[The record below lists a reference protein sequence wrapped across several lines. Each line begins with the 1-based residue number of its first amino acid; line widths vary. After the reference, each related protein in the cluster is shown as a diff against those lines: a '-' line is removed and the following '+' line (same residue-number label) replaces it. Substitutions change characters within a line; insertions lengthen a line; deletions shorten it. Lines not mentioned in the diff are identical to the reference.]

1 VSGSRIVFFDLLHS
15 RRPCRTDDNRRIAM
29 IRSTAPYNAANDDDI
44 GGRSST
50 SRRDAA
56 ERKKVKQ
63 YLAAQY
69 AITDM
74 LAAADTLGAALPQ
87 VLRTLCIAVHWH
99 VGELWIVDSS
109 ARLLR
114 CAGSVSTREAAGPE
128 CETFTCISREMTFRL
143 GEGFAGSIWANSKA
157 LWIDNL
163 AVDPRFQRRDP
174 AALAGL
180 TAGFGVPILVDVKVL
195 GILALFNKKRRRHDE
210 ALSRLLHATASQIGA
225 LVERERGRQTMWHL
239 RRQRELILESIG
251 EGIHGIDIEG
261 NITFENRAAAT
272 KLGRS
277 AAELL
282 GMPAHSTMHHT
293 RPDGT
298 PYPIEEC
305 PIHATM
311 LDGVVRVVEDEVF
324 WRKDGSS
331 FQVSYTS
338 TPMRDEQD
346 RIVGAVVSFRD
357 ISKRVRAE
365 AALRAAEDKLV
376 GIMQSIDNIV
386 WSLTYPDM
394 DVIYMSPATER
405 TYGRPAQDFLDKRS
419 LWLEAILPEDRHRVT
434 GNLDQLFATG
444 SFTFTYRIR
453 RADGEVRWLEDRAT
467 TVRDTAGNIIRI
479 DGVASDI
486 TERKRYEAQIEY
498 LANYDALTGLANR
511 NLFTD
516 RMQQMVARSARTPER
531 AAVLVVDVDRFKFFN
546 DSYSSA
552 HGDLLLKAVA
562 ERLREF
568 AKQGDT
574 LARLSRDEFVLL
586 LTNLASGN
594 EAAMVAT
601 MIIESFSR
609 LIVVEERELFVT
621 VSIGISLFPEDG
633 HGDEMLRNADV
644 AMHRA
649 KDRGGGCFEFHVEEV
664 SKRAQDRAEMAS
676 ALRFALERGE
686 FELHYQPC
694 VDLDS
699 GEIRSVEA
707 LIRWQRPEHG
717 TIPPGY
723 FIPLAE
729 ETGLIIP
736 IGEWVLRT
744 ACVQAKAWHGIGNPN
759 LRVAVNVSARQFS
772 HPNLVELVQRTLIE
786 SGLEARYLELELTE
800 SALLNDNE
808 VLTETLRQ
816 LKHIGVSL
824 SLDDFGT
831 GYSSLSHLRRFPID
845 IVKIDRSFIK
855 DVTTNVH
862 DASIVNAII
871 AMARSLDVYSIA
883 EGVET
888 ERQAAFLK
896 KNHCDAIQGYYLSR
910 PQHATAITQILGD
923 GMSFSF
929 ASLGDQIPAPT
940 R

>member
-1 VSGSRIVFFDLLHS
+1 
-15 RRPCRTDDNRRIAM
+15 M
-29 IRSTAPYNAANDDDI
+29 IRSTGQHDAVGDGNI
-44 GGRSST
+44 GGRHPT
-50 SRRDAA
+50 SRQETA
-56 ERKKVKQ
+56 ERRKVKR
-63 YLAAQY
+63 YLTAQY
-69 AITDM
+69 AITDL
-74 LAAADTLGAALPQ
+74 LADADTLEAALPK
-87 VLRTLCIAVHWH
+87 VLRTLCAAAHWD
-99 VGELWIVDSS
+99 VGELWILDQV
-109 ARLLR
+109 AKVLR
-114 CAGSVSTREAAGPE
+114 CVGFVSTRRAAGPE
-128 CETFTCISREMTFRL
+128 CATFIRVSREMTFQS
-143 GEGFAGSIWANSKA
+143 GEGFIGSIWANSKP
-157 LWIDNL
+157 LWVDNL
-163 AVDPRFQRRDP
+163 AAETRFQRRT
-174 AALAGL
+174 AAASAGL
-180 TAGFGVPILVDVKVL
+180 TSAVGVPVVMDVKVL
-195 GILALFNKKRRRHDE
+195 GVLALFNKKSCPSDDS
-210 ALSRLLHATASQIGA
+210 LSKLLHATASQVGA
-225 LVERERGRQTMWHL
+225 LVERERAGQINLQL

-251 EGIHGIDIEG
+251 EGIHGIDIDG

-282 GMPAHSTMHHT
+282 GMPAHATMHHT

-311 LDGVVRVVEDEVF
+311 LDGVARVVGDDVF

-331 FQVSYTS
+331 FNVSYTS

-346 RIVGAVVSFRD
+346 RIVGTIVSFRD
-357 ISKRVRAE
+357 TSKRVCAE
-365 AALRAAEDKLV
+365 AALQNAEDKLA
-376 GIMQSIDNIV
+376 GIMQSIDNVV

-405 TYGRPAQDFLDKRS
+405 MYGRPAQDFLDKRS
-419 LWLEAILPEDRHRVT
+419 LWLEVILPEDRHRVN

-453 RADGEVRWLEDRAT
+453 CAGGEVRWLEDRAT

-498 LANYDALTGLANR
+498 LANYDALTGLPNR

-516 RMQQMVARSARTPER
+516 RMQQMVARSARTHER
-531 AAVLVVDVDRFKFFN
+531 GAVLVVDVDRFKFLN
-546 DSYSSA
+546 DSYGSA

-568 AKQGDT
+568 VKQGDT
-574 LARLSRDEFVLL
+574 LARLSREESVLL
-586 LTNLASGN
+586 LTSLASAT

-601 MIIESFSR
+601 MIIESFTR

-633 HGDEMLRNADV
+633 DGDEMLRNADV

-649 KDRGGGCFEFHVEEV
+649 KDRGGACFEFYVEEV
-664 SKRAQDRAEMAS
+664 SKRARERVEMAS
-676 ALRFALERGE
+676 ALRLALERGE

-694 VDLDS
+694 VDLNS

-717 TIPPGY
+717 TIPPGL

-744 ACVQAKAWHGIGNPN
+744 ACVQAKAWQGIGNRN

-772 HPNLVELVQRTLIE
+772 QQNLAELVQRTLIE

-808 VLTETLRQ
+808 ALTETLRQ

-845 IVKIDRSFIK
+845 IVKIDRSFIH

-862 DASIVNAII
+862 DASIVNAVI

-888 ERQAAFLK
+888 ESQAAFLK
-896 KNHCDAIQGYYLSR
+896 KNHCNAIQGYYLSR
-910 PQHATAITQILGD
+910 PQHAMAITQILGD
-923 GMSFSF
+923 RTSNSL
-929 ASLGDQIPAPT
+929 ASLGDQIPADT

>member
-1 VSGSRIVFFDLLHS
+1 
-15 RRPCRTDDNRRIAM
+15 M
-29 IRSTAPYNAANDDDI
+29 IRSTGQHDAVGDGNI
-44 GGRSST
+44 GGRNPT
-50 SRRDAA
+50 PRQETA
-56 ERKKVKQ
+56 ERKKVKR
-63 YLAAQY
+63 YLTAQY
-69 AITDM
+69 AITDL
-74 LAAADTLGAALPQ
+74 LADADTLEAALPK
-87 VLRTLCIAVHWH
+87 VLRTLCAATLWD
-99 VGELWIVDSS
+99 VGELWILDPS
-109 ARLLR
+109 AKVLR
-114 CAGSVSTREAAGPE
+114 CVGIVSTRRAAGLE
-128 CETFTCISREMTFRL
+128 CATFTRVSREMTFQS
-143 GEGFAGSIWANSKA
+143 GEGFIGSIWANSKP

-163 AVDPRFQRRDP
+163 AADARFQRRP
-174 AALAGL
+174 AAASAGL
-180 TAGFGVPILVDVKVL
+180 TSAVGVPVVMDVKVL
-195 GILALFNKKRRRHDE
+195 GVLALFNKKSCPSDD
-210 ALSRLLHATASQIGA
+210 ALSKLLHATASQVGA
-225 LVERERGRQTMWHL
+225 LVERERAGQTNRQL

-282 GMPAHSTMHHT
+282 GMPAHATMHHS

-311 LDGVVRVVEDEVF
+311 LDGVVRVVGDDVF

-331 FQVSYTS
+331 FNVSYTS

-346 RIVGAVVSFRD
+346 RIVGTVVSFRD
-357 ISKRVRAE
+357 TSKRVRAE
-365 AALRAAEDKLV
+365 AALQTAEDKLV
-376 GIMQSIDNIV
+376 GIMQSIDNVV

-405 TYGRPAQDFLDKRS
+405 MYGRPAQDFLDKRS
-419 LWLEAILPEDRHRVT
+419 LWLEVILPEDRHRVT

-453 RADGEVRWLEDRAT
+453 RAGGEVRWLEARAT

-498 LANYDALTGLANR
+498 LANYDALTGLPNR

-531 AAVLVVDVDRFKFFN
+531 AAALVVDVDRFKFFN
-546 DSYSSA
+546 DSYGSA

-568 AKQGDT
+568 VKQGDT

-601 MIIESFSR
+601 MIIESFTR

-633 HGDEMLRNADV
+633 DGDEMLRNADV

-649 KDRGGGCFEFHVEEV
+649 KDRGGACFEFYVEEV
-664 SKRAQDRAEMAS
+664 SKRAQDRVEMAS

-694 VDLDS
+694 VDLNS

-717 TIPPGY
+717 TIPPGL

-744 ACVQAKAWHGIGNPN
+744 ACVQAKAWQGIGNRN

-772 HPNLVELVQRTLIE
+772 QQNLAELVQRTLIE

-808 VLTETLRQ
+808 ALTETLRQ

-845 IVKIDRSFIK
+845 IVKIDRSFIN
-855 DVTTNVH
+855 DVTTNVN
-862 DASIVNAII
+862 DASIANAII

-888 ERQAAFLK
+888 ESQAAFLK

-923 GMSFSF
+923 GTSFSF

>member
-1 VSGSRIVFFDLLHS
+1 
-15 RRPCRTDDNRRIAM
+15 M
-29 IRSTAPYNAANDDDI
+29 IRSTGQHDAVGDGNI
-44 GGRSST
+44 GDRNPT
-50 SRRDAA
+50 SRQETA
-56 ERKKVKQ
+56 ERKKVKR
-63 YLAAQY
+63 YLTAQY
-69 AITDM
+69 AITDL
-74 LAAADTLGAALPQ
+74 LADADTLEAALPK
-87 VLRTLCIAVHWH
+87 VLRTLCAAALWD
-99 VGELWIVDSS
+99 VGELWILDPS
-109 ARLLR
+109 AKVLR
-114 CAGSVSTREAAGPE
+114 CVGIVSTRRAAGLE
-128 CETFTCISREMTFRL
+128 CATFTRVSREMTFRS
-143 GEGFAGSIWANSKA
+143 GESFIGSIWANSKP

-163 AVDPRFQRRDP
+163 AADARFQRRP
-174 AALAGL
+174 VAASAGL
-180 TAGFGVPILVDVKVL
+180 TSAVGVPVVMDVKVL
-195 GILALFNKKRRRHDE
+195 GVLALFNKKSCPSDD
-210 ALSRLLHATASQIGA
+210 ALSKLLHATASQVGA
-225 LVERERGRQTMWHL
+225 LVERERAGQTNRQL

-277 AAELL
+277 ADELL
-282 GMPAHSTMHHT
+282 GMPAHATMHHS

-311 LDGVVRVVEDEVF
+311 LDGVVRVVGDDVF

-331 FQVSYTS
+331 FNVSYTS

-346 RIVGAVVSFRD
+346 RIVGTVVSFRD
-357 ISKRVRAE
+357 TSKRVRAE
-365 AALRAAEDKLV
+365 AALQTAEDKLV
-376 GIMQSIDNIV
+376 GIMQSIDNVV

-405 TYGRPAQDFLDKRS
+405 MYGRPAQDFLDKRS
-419 LWLEAILPEDRHRVT
+419 LWLEVILPEDRHRVT

-498 LANYDALTGLANR
+498 LANYDALTGLPNR

-516 RMQQMVARSARTPER
+516 RMQQMVARSARTRER
-531 AAVLVVDVDRFKFFN
+531 GAALVVDVDRFKFFN
-546 DSYSSA
+546 DSYGSA
-552 HGDLLLKAVA
+552 HGDRLLKAVA

-568 AKQGDT
+568 VKQGDT

-601 MIIESFSR
+601 MIIESFTR

-633 HGDEMLRNADV
+633 DGDEMLRNADV

-649 KDRGGGCFEFHVEEV
+649 KDRGGECFEFYVEEV
-664 SKRAQDRAEMAS
+664 SKRAQDRVEMAS

-694 VDLDS
+694 VDLNS

-717 TIPPGY
+717 TIPPGL

-729 ETGLIIP
+729 ETGLIVP

-744 ACVQAKAWHGIGNPN
+744 ACVQAKAWQSIGNSN

-772 HPNLVELVQRTLIE
+772 QQNLAELVQRTLIE

-808 VLTETLRQ
+808 ALTETLRQ

-845 IVKIDRSFIK
+845 IVKIDRSFIN
-855 DVTTNVH
+855 DVTTNVN
-862 DASIVNAII
+862 DASIANAII

-888 ERQAAFLK
+888 ESQAAFLK

-923 GMSFSF
+923 GTSFSF

>member
-1 VSGSRIVFFDLLHS
+1 VGDG
-15 RRPCRTDDNRRIAM
+15 N
-29 IRSTAPYNAANDDDI
+29 I
-44 GGRSST
+44 GGRNPT
-50 SRRDAA
+50 SRQETA
-56 ERKKVKQ
+56 ERKKVKR
-63 YLAAQY
+63 YLTAQY
-69 AITDM
+69 AITDL
-74 LAAADTLGAALPQ
+74 LADADTLEAALPK
-87 VLRTLCIAVHWH
+87 VLRTLCAAALWD
-99 VGELWIVDSS
+99 VGELWILDPS
-109 ARLLR
+109 AKVLR
-114 CAGSVSTREAAGPE
+114 CVGIVSTRRAAGLE
-128 CETFTCISREMTFRL
+128 CATFTRVSREMTFRS
-143 GEGFAGSIWANSKA
+143 GEGFIGSIWANSKP

-163 AVDPRFQRRDP
+163 AADARFQRRP
-174 AALAGL
+174 AAASAGL
-180 TAGFGVPILVDVKVL
+180 TSAVGVPVVMDVKVL
-195 GILALFNKKRRRHDE
+195 GVLALFNKKSCPSDD
-210 ALSRLLHATASQIGA
+210 ALSKLLHATASQVGA
-225 LVERERGRQTMWHL
+225 LVERERAGQTNRQL

-251 EGIHGIDIEG
+251 EGIHGIDIKG

-282 GMPAHSTMHHT
+282 GMPAHATMHHS

-311 LDGVVRVVEDEVF
+311 LDGVVRVVGDDVF

-331 FQVSYTS
+331 FNVSYTS

-346 RIVGAVVSFRD
+346 RIVGTVVSFRD
-357 ISKRVRAE
+357 TSKRVRAE
-365 AALRAAEDKLV
+365 AALQTAEDKLV
-376 GIMQSIDNIV
+376 GIMQSIDNVV

-405 TYGRPAQDFLDKRS
+405 MYGRPAQDFLDKRS
-419 LWLEAILPEDRHRVT
+419 LWLEVILPEDRHRVT

-444 SFTFTYRIR
+444 AFTFTYRIH
-453 RADGEVRWLEDRAT
+453 RADGEVRWLEARAT
-467 TVRDTAGNIIRI
+467 AVRDMAGNIIRI

-486 TERKRYEAQIEY
+486 TERKGHEAQIEY
-498 LANYDALTGLANR
+498 LTNYDALTGLPNR

-516 RMQQMVARSARTPER
+516 RIQQVVARSARIPER
-531 AAVLVVDVDRFKFFN
+531 AAVLVVGLDRFEFFN
-546 DSYSSA
+546 DSYGNA
-552 HGDLLLKAVA
+552 HGDLVLKAAA
-562 ERLREF
+562 ERLGEF
-568 AKQGDT
+568 VKQGDT
-574 LARLSRDEFVLL
+574 LARLGGEFVLL
-586 LTNLASGN
+586 LTNLASGE
-594 EAAMVAT
+594 EAAMAAT
-601 MIIESFSR
+601 RVLESFNR
-609 LIVVEERELFVT
+609 LVVVEELEHFVT
-621 VSIGISLFPEDG
+621 VSIGVSVFPEDG
-633 HGDEMLRNADV
+633 DGDEILRNAD
-644 AMHRA
+644 ATMHRA
-649 KDRGGGCFEFHVEEV
+649 RAQGGACFEFYAEDLN
-664 SKRAQDRAEMAS
+664 KRARERVEMTS

-694 VDLDS
+694 VDLNS

-717 TIPPGY
+717 TIPPGL

-744 ACVQAKAWHGIGNPN
+744 ACVQAKAWQSMGNSN
-759 LRVAVNVSARQFS
+759 LRVAVNVSARQFRQK
-772 HPNLVELVQRTLIE
+772 NLAELVQRTLIE

-800 SALLNDNE
+800 SALLDE
-808 VLTETLRQ
+808 SEALPEILGQ

-831 GYSSLSHLRRFPID
+831 GYSSLSHLQRFPID
-845 IVKIDRSFIK
+845 IVKIDRSFINNL
-855 DVTTNVH
+855 TTNVD

-871 AMARSLDVYSIA
+871 AMARSLDVYSVA

-888 ERQAAFLK
+888 ESQAAFLK

-923 GMSFSF
+923 GTSLSL
-929 ASLGDQIPAPT
+929 ASLGDQIPART

>member
-1 VSGSRIVFFDLLHS
+1 VSGPRIVFFGLLYA
-15 RRPCRTDDNRRIAM
+15 RRHRRRNNQERITM
-29 IRSTAPYNAANDDDI
+29 IRSTAHYNAMVDDGI
-44 GGRSST
+44 GGRNPT
-50 SRRDAA
+50 SRREAA
-56 ERKKVKQ
+56 ERKKVKR

-69 AITDM
+69 AISDI
-74 LAAADTLGAALPQ
+74 LADADTLGPALPTI
-87 VLRTLCIAVHWH
+87 LRTLCAAVQWH
-99 VGELWIVDSS
+99 VGELWIVDPS
-109 ARLLR
+109 AELLR
-114 CAGSVSTREAAGPE
+114 CVGIASTREAAGPD
-128 CETFTCISREMTFRL
+128 CEAFTRISRDITFRL

-163 AVDPRFQRRDP
+163 VVDARFQRRDP

-180 TAGFGVPILVDVKVL
+180 TTGFGVPILMDAKVL
-195 GILALFNKKRRRHDE
+195 GALVLFNKKRPRPDE

-225 LVERERGRQTMWHL
+225 LVERERGQQTMRHL

-261 NITFENRAAAT
+261 NITFENHVAAT

-277 AAELL
+277 ATELI
-282 GMPAHSTMHHT
+282 GMPAHATMHHT
-293 RPDGT
+293 KSDGA

-331 FQVSYTS
+331 FHVSYTS

-346 RIVGAVVSFRD
+346 QIVGAVVSFQD
-357 ISKRVRAE
+357 ISKHVRAE
-365 AALRAAEDKLV
+365 AALRVAEDKLV

-386 WSLTYPDM
+386 WSLTYPEM

-405 TYGRPAQDFLDKRS
+405 IYGRPAQDFLDKKN
-419 LWLEAILPEDRHRVT
+419 LLLDVILQEDRNHVT

-444 SFTFTYRIR
+444 AFTFTYRIH
-453 RADGEVRWLEDRAT
+453 RADGEVRWLEARAT
-467 TVRDTAGNIIRI
+467 TVRDVARNIIRI
-479 DGVASDI
+479 DGVASDV
-486 TERKRYEAQIEY
+486 TERKRHEAQIEY
-498 LANYDALTGLANR
+498 LANYDALTGLPNR
-511 NLFTD
+511 HLFTD
-516 RMQQMVARSARTPER
+516 RIQQVVARLARTPER
-531 AAVLVVDVDRFKFFN
+531 AAVLVVGLDRFEFFN
-546 DSYSSA
+546 DSYGNA

-562 ERLREF
+562 ERLGEF
-568 AKQGDT
+568 VKQGDT
-574 LARLSRDEFVLL
+574 LARLGGEFVLL
-586 LTNLASGN
+586 LTSLASGE
-594 EAAMVAT
+594 EAPMVAT
-601 MIIESFSR
+601 KVLELFNR
-609 LIVVEERELFVT
+609 LVVVEELEYFVT
-621 VSIGISLFPEDG
+621 VSIGVSVFPEDG
-633 HGDEMLRNADV
+633 GGDEILRNAD
-644 AMHRA
+644 ATMHRA
-649 KDRGGGCFEFHVEEV
+649 RAQGGGCIEFYAEEL
-664 SKRAQDRAEMAS
+664 SKRARERVEMAS

-694 VDLDS
+694 VDLNT

-707 LIRWQRPEHG
+707 LVRWQRSGRE
-717 TIPPGY
+717 TIQPGR
-723 FIPLAE
+723 FVPLAE
-729 ETGLIIP
+729 ETGLVTQ

-744 ACVQAKAWHGIGNPN
+744 ACVQAKAWQSIGNSN

-772 HPNLVELVQRTLIE
+772 QQNLAELVQRTLIE

-808 VLTETLRQ
+808 ALSETLRQ

-845 IVKIDRSFIK
+845 IVKIDRSFIN

-888 ERQAAFLK
+888 ESQAAFLK
-896 KNHCDAIQGYYLSR
+896 KNHCDAIQGYYLCR

-923 GMSFSF
+923 GTSISF
-929 ASLGDQIPAPT
+929 ASLGDQIPVPT

>member
-1 VSGSRIVFFDLLHS
+1 
-15 RRPCRTDDNRRIAM
+15 M
-29 IRSTAPYNAANDDDI
+29 IRSTTQYNAAAHDDI
-44 GGRSST
+44 GGRNAS
-50 SRRDAA
+50 SRREAA
-56 ERKKVKQ
+56 ERKKVKR

-69 AITDM
+69 SITAM
-74 LAAADTLGAALPQ
+74 VADADALRPALPTI
-87 VLRTLCIAVHWH
+87 LRTLCAAAQWH
-99 VGELWIVDSS
+99 VGELWIVDPS
-109 ARLLR
+109 AELLR
-114 CAGSVSTREAAGPE
+114 CAGSVSTWEAAGLE
-128 CETFTCISREMTFRL
+128 CEAFVRLSRDMTLRL
-143 GEGFAGSIWANSKA
+143 GEGFAGNIWADSKA

-163 AVDPRFQRRDP
+163 VADARFQRRDA

-180 TAGFGVPILVDVKVL
+180 TAGFGVPILMDGRVL
-195 GILALFNKKRRRHDE
+195 GVLILFNKKRRRHDE

-225 LVERERGRQTMWHL
+225 LVERERTEVTMRHL
-239 RRQRELILESIG
+239 RRQRELILESMG

-261 NITFENRAAAT
+261 NITFENRASAT
-272 KLGRS
+272 KLGRT
-277 AAELL
+277 ATELL
-282 GMPAHSTMHHT
+282 GMPAHATMHHT

-311 LDGVVRVVEDEVF
+311 LDGVVRVLEDEVF

-331 FQVSYTS
+331 FHVSYTS

-386 WSLTYPDM
+386 WSLTYPEM

-405 TYGRPAQDFLDKRS
+405 VYGRPAQDFLDQKN
-419 LWLEAILPEDRHRVT
+419 LWLEVILREDRDHVT
-434 GNLDQLFATG
+434 GNMDQLFATG
-444 SFTFTYRIR
+444 AFTFTYRIH
-453 RADGEVRWLEDRAT
+453 RADGEQRWLEARAT
-467 TVRDTAGNIIRI
+467 AVRDMAGNIIRI

-486 TERKRYEAQIEY
+486 TERKGHEAQIEY
-498 LANYDALTGLANR
+498 LANYDALTGLPNR

-516 RMQQMVARSARTPER
+516 RIQQVVARSARIPER
-531 AAVLVVDVDRFKFFN
+531 AAVLVVGLDRFEFFN
-546 DSYSSA
+546 DSYGNA
-552 HGDLLLKAVA
+552 HGDLLLKAAA
-562 ERLREF
+562 ERLGQF
-568 AKQGDT
+568 VKQGDT
-574 LARLSRDEFVLL
+574 LARLGGEFVLL
-586 LTNLASGN
+586 LTNLASGE

-601 MIIESFSR
+601 RVLESFNR
-609 LIVVEERELFVT
+609 LVVVEELEHFVT
-621 VSIGISLFPEDG
+621 VSIGVSVFPEDG
-633 HGDEMLRNADV
+633 DGDEMLRNAD
-644 AMHRA
+644 ATMHRA
-649 KDRGGGCFEFHVEEV
+649 RAQGGACFEFYPEELN
-664 SKRAQDRAEMAS
+664 KRARERVEMTS

-694 VDLDS
+694 VDLSS

-717 TIPPGY
+717 TIPPGL

-744 ACVQAKAWHGIGNPN
+744 ACVQAKAWQSMGNRN
-759 LRVAVNVSARQFS
+759 LRIAVNVSARQFRQKNLAELV
-772 HPNLVELVQRTLIE
+772 HTVLVET
-786 SGLEARYLELELTE
+786 GLEARYLELELTE
-800 SALLNDNE
+800 SALLDE
-808 VLTETLRQ
+808 SEALPEILGQ

-831 GYSSLSHLRRFPID
+831 GYSSLSHLQRFPID
-845 IVKIDRSFIK
+845 IVKIDRSFINNL
-855 DVTTNVH
+855 TTNVD

-888 ERQAAFLK
+888 ESQAAFLK

-923 GMSFSF
+923 GTSFSF